1 MSAFPSYSCRVI
13 LYPLHSC
20 RPVEAAPWVGSREA
34 LTSSSSSLVRASPL
48 CPPSSPGIGTT
59 CGGFLLGRMGIPAG
73 LLSLSPPRALAG
85 VRPVAPTPPSAR
97 QPARRTYR
105 PERCAQRRGTPP
117 SVSAGCVTLP
127 PARSHAHATADGPGV
142 EGSPPGHRPRQHDS
156 GQVCERPAPVRP

>member
-1 MSAFPSYSCRVI
+1 FLSAFSSYSCRVI

-73 LLSLSPPRALAG
+73 LLSLSPPRALAACARSPRRPRAHAG
-85 VRPVAPTPPSAR
+85 QRAAPIDPSGAPRETGHTTVRLCRVCDAASRAVTCAR
-97 QPARRTYR
+97 HGGRARR
-105 PERCAQRRGTPP
+105 
-117 SVSAGCVTLP
+117 
-127 PARSHAHATADGPGV
+127 
-142 EGSPPGHRPRQHDS
+142 
-156 GQVCERPAPVRP
+156 